1 MFDHLQIQEAHRIMA
16 GQNHQRT
23 TPYNIMILSC
33 HDSVRLGCALPRN
46 RLIPSAFSLIELLV
60 AVGLMSLIVLGLL
73 VMFQQTQRAFTGSMT
88 QVDMLEGAR
97 ATTDLIERELEQ
109 MTPSHTPYAANFVSE
124 LAPAEQNFTPAFSYQ
139 DLPGTGSPPL
149 RRLNV
154 LHHFFFLTR
163 ENQTW
168 RGIGYLVGTPAFG
181 VGTLYRFW
189 QETNSSVGSLRTNF
203 DTAAS
208 QLYHNRFPT
217 NLLTRMVDGVVHLRV
232 RAYNTNG
239 FLIVS
244 NVLSEP
250 FVQVKW
256 DPRTPISGTEVD
268 YYFWSNAVPAYV
280 ELEIGF
286 LEDRAVG
293 RFKSLGSPT
302 ATSAN
307 AVQQQYLQNHV
318 GQVHLFRRR
327 VAIRDVD
334 TLAYK

>member
-1 MFDHLQIQEAHRIMA
+1 M
-16 GQNHQRT
+16 
-23 TPYNIMILSC
+23 
-33 HDSVRLGCALPRN
+33 
-46 RLIPSAFSLIELLV
+46 V

-109 MTPSHTPYAANFVSE
+109 MTPSHTPYAANFISE
-124 LAPAEQNFTPAFSYQ
+124 LAPPTQNVTPAVSFQ

-149 RRLNV
+149 RRINV

-168 RGIGYLVGTPAFG
+168 RGIGYLVGPPALG
-181 VGTLYRFW
+181 VGTLYRFS
-189 QETNSSVGSLRTNF
+189 QETNSSVETLRTNF
-203 DTAAS
+203 DFVAS
-208 QLYHNRFPT
+208 QLYRNRVTT

-256 DPRTPISGTEVD
+256 DTRPPISGTEVD

-293 RFKSLGSPT
+293 RFKSLGSPS

-307 AVQQQYLQNHV
+307 AVQQQYLTNHV

>member
-1 MFDHLQIQEAHRIMA
+1 LPA
-16 GQNHQRT
+16 
-23 TPYNIMILSC
+23 TPHCTILSSPNTKP
-33 HDSVRLGCALPRN
+33 HSSIAN
-46 RLIPSAFSLIELLV
+46 RAIPCGFSLIELMV
-60 AVGLMSLIVLGLL
+60 AVGLMSLVVLGLL

-124 LAPAEQNFTPAFSYQ
+124 LAPPDQSFTPAFSYQ

-168 RGIGYLVGTPAFG
+168 RGIGYLVGPPAFG

-189 QETNSSVGSLRTNF
+189 QETNSSVGMLRTNF
-203 DTAAS
+203 DTAAT
-208 QLYHNRFPT
+208 QLYRNRFPT

-250 FVQVKW
+250 FIQVKW

>member
-1 MFDHLQIQEAHRIMA
+1 MATPAMAARPFAPWSAATCWPPTTAITRSQFQICTSSNLGPTSEPPNRPYMIHDLRRFLSTDFTD
-16 GQNHQRT
+16 GTDQRN
-23 TPYNIMILSC
+23 PCYPCYPRSNPC
-33 HDSVRLGCALPRN
+33 HPWF
-46 RLIPSAFSLIELLV
+46 IPSAFSLIELMV
-60 AVGLMSLIVLGLL
+60 AVGLMSLVVLGLL

-124 LAPAEQNFTPAFSYQ
+124 LAPPDLVFAPGVTFQ

-168 RGIGYLVGTPAFG
+168 RGIGYLVGPPAFG

-189 QETNSSVGSLRTNF
+189 QETNSSVETLRTNF
-203 DTAAS
+203 DTAAA
-208 QLYHNRFPT
+208 QLYYHNRVTT

-244 NVLSEP
+244 
-250 FVQVKW
+250 
-256 DPRTPISGTEVD
+256 
-268 YYFWSNAVPAYV
+268 
-280 ELEIGF
+280 
-286 LEDRAVG
+286 
-293 RFKSLGSPT
+293 
-302 ATSAN
+302 
-307 AVQQQYLQNHV
+307 
-318 GQVHLFRRR
+318 
-327 VAIRDVD
+327 
-334 TLAYK
+334 